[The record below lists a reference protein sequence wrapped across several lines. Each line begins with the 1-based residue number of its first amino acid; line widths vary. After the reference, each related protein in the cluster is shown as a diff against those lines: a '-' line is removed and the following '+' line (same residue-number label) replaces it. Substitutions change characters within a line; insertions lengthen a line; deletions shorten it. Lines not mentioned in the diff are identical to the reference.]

1 MSKKQG
7 PLNNIGVLIGLH
19 NYVRYHCLS
28 FQVFEVKLARHSVR
42 ELFGLEDDSGKW
54 NFGIISRFFA
64 SNTKPCVIVLV
75 TPISSSVAH
84 HFASIFDRGYFQT
97 DSNHSFAIPR
107 QVRFVFET
115 TDISSVSP
123 LLLARCSIVCTCS
136 IFCIPIYRPKNC
148 DVFTNFPLSIIDV
161 FTHHQ

>member
-1 MSKKQG
+1 MKIVKKKICKIKIKTIDG
-7 PLNNIGVLIGLH
+7 
-19 NYVRYHCLS
+19 VRYHCLP

-123 LLLARCSIVCTCS
+123 LLLARCSIVCTVYIS
-136 IFCIPIYRPKNC
+136 ALK
-148 DVFTNFPLSIIDV
+148 L
-161 FTHHQ
+161 